1 MEIINFEWPDTDHEE
16 RMKQEEKII
25 KQRASDMIKKGKL
38 DIYEYA
44 LYIEQQMSL
53 KELMEVVEK
62 QIREDRLDEL
72 CELRMQAYD

>member
-1 MEIINFEWPDTDHEE
+1 MEIINFEWPDTDREE
-16 RMKQEEKII
+16 LMKQEEKII
-25 KQRASDMIKKGKL
+25 KQRAMDMIKKGKL

-44 LYIEQQMSL
+44 LYIERQMSL

-72 CELRMQAYD
+72 CELRLQAYD